1 MYIIK
6 TSAEISEMFSRGK
19 RIHTP
24 FLTIVYAS
32 EKTEGAVQHDLRGRV
47 AFIAGKKSGNAVW
60 RNSAKRRMRAICHEL
75 GGPFPNLDVI
85 FLAKSGICRAKYSKV
100 LETCDEAL
108 KRAGIR

>member
-1 MYIIK
+1 M
-6 TSAEISEMFSRGK
+6 K
-19 RIHTP
+19 RTYQPNTRKRAKCHGFRARMAT
-24 FLTIVYAS
+24 
-32 EKTEGAVQHDLRGRV
+32 KGGRKV
-47 AFIAGKKSGNAVW
+47 LAAFIAGKKSGNAVW

>member
-1 MYIIK
+1 
-6 TSAEISEMFSRGK
+6 
-19 RIHTP
+19 
-24 FLTIVYAS
+24 
-32 EKTEGAVQHDLRGRV
+32 
-47 AFIAGKKSGNAVW
+47 
-60 RNSAKRRMRAICHEL
+60 MRAICNEL